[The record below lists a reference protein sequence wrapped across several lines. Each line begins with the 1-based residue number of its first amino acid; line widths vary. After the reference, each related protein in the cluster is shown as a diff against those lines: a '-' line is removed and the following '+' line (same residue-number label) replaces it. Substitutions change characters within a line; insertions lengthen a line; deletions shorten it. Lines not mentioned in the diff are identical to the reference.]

1 MNASQEAF
9 ASLRFPFVKHVK
21 WQKKERIVHSFHQRE
36 YLRGGKGGQKMVPP
50 IINSKLGRLHQRPFT
65 SLVVCCKT
73 LLDYRLLNVVRHLLL
88 A

>member
-1 MNASQEAF
+1 MA
-9 ASLRFPFVKHVK
+9 
-21 WQKKERIVHSFHQRE
+21 KERKNSSQFHQRE

-73 LLDYRLLNVVRHLLL
+73 LLDYRLLSVVRHLLL